1 LKKILTVALTIIL
14 LTTTISY
21 GQITGFDGG
30 VKDDYMYKEVVFITG
45 KPVIVEGEVKTQER
59 QKGDIV
65 TTTYTYELSNTE
77 ENMQVKRRV
86 TYETNLYKKEKK
98 GQTVGVTSVDRY
110 SERITV
116 GNDRYN
122 LEDYQFS
129 NSTIY
134 DNRPAVDFYSGN
146 LTSKKTYS
154 INRDKGTVVIEG
166 NSDTIVGYKH
176 YWGASETC
184 ILTQDIHRKQ
194 QDAYTDGDGDA
205 HDIKWDGLVTL
216 KLSSTTKKDLDYIK
230 NEPTNISFRGGLLQ
244 SEKQENILQY
254 EYDLPK
260 FDDDGLPDR
269 RKRVKDEENL
279 RMDTEPIH
287 KRLVIPNLK
296 DISPHW
302 AEESIF
308 TLYSLEIFDDPSP
321 YFGPKLPMTRS
332 EFAKS
337 IVRAISLLEEE
348 ENTEK
353 IRRQRIK
360 DGEEEEEIFDDINKE
375 DDNFKY
381 IKFVKEKGIMNGV
394 NDSFFSP
401 DGELTRAQAITI
413 LIRTLGLE
421 DLAPNP
427 PYKTHFEDDEDIPFW
442 AKDSIYAANEIGLLR
457 GDSYG
462 RVNPNDTMS
471 KAEAAQFIYRYIK
484 HIKDEITI
492 DYREKIINNR

>member
-1 LKKILTVALTIIL
+1 MKKALITALTIIL

-30 VKDDYMYKEVVFITG
+30 VKDDYVYKEVIFITG

-59 QKGDIV
+59 EKGDIV
-65 TTTYTYELSNTE
+65 TTTYTYELSNTDE
-77 ENMQVKRRV
+77 DMKVKRRV
-86 TYETNLYKKEKK
+86 SYETNLYKKEEKN
-98 GQTVGVTSVDRY
+98 QTVAVTSIDRY

-129 NSTIY
+129 RSIIY

-154 INRDKGTVVIEG
+154 INRAQGTVTIETNG
-166 NSDTIVGYKH
+166 DTIVGYDH
-176 YWGASETC
+176 YWGDSETY
-184 ILTQDIHRKQ
+184 ILTQDIHRQ
-194 QDAYTDGDGDA
+194 QKDAYTDEDGDT
-205 HDIKWDGLVTL
+205 HDIDWDGMVTL
-216 KLSSTTKKDLDYIK
+216 KLSSTTKKDLSYIK

-244 SEKQENILQY
+244 TEKQENILQY
-254 EYDLPK
+254 EYDLPR
-260 FDDDGLPDR
+260 FDDDGLPK
-269 RKRVKDEENL
+269 RKKRNRDEENL
-279 RMDTEPIH
+279 RMDTVPTH

-296 DISPHW
+296 DISGHW

-337 IVRAISLLEEE
+337 VVRAIALLEEE
-348 ENTEK
+348 EEEERA
-353 IRRQRIK
+353 RRRRIK
-360 DGEEEEEIFDDINKE
+360 DDEEEEAVFDDITKE

-394 NDSFFSP
+394 NNSFFAP

-427 PYKTHFEDDEDIPFW
+427 PYKTHFKDDEQIPFW
-442 AKDSIYAANEIGLLR
+442 AKDAIYAANEIGMVK

-462 RVNPNDTMS
+462 RVRPNDNMS
-471 KAEAAQFIYRYIK
+471 KAEASEFIYRFIK

-492 DYREKIINNR
+492 DYRERIINNR

>member
-1 LKKILTVALTIIL
+1 MTAILAIIL

-21 GQITGFDGG
+21 GQITGYDGG
-30 VKDDYMYKEVVFITG
+30 IKDDYVYKEVIFITG
-45 KPVIVEGEVKTQER
+45 KPIIVEGEVKTQER
-59 QKGDIV
+59 RKGDII
-65 TTTYTYELSNTE
+65 TTTYTYELSNE
-77 ENMQVKRRV
+77 EEDMQVKRRFS
-86 TYETNLYKKEKK
+86 YETNLYKKEEK
-98 GQTVGVTSVDRY
+98 GQTVGVTSIDRY

-129 NSTIY
+129 SSIIY

-154 INRDKGTVVIEG
+154 INRNQGTITIEANG
-166 NSDTIVGYKH
+166 DTIVGYDH
-176 YWGASETC
+176 YWGASETY
-184 ILTQDIHRKQ
+184 IIKQDIHREQK
-194 QDAYTDGDGDA
+194 DAYTDEDGDS
-205 HDIKWDGLVTL
+205 HDIEWDGLVTL
-216 KLSSTTKKDLDYIK
+216 KLSSTTKKDLSYIK

-244 SEKQENILQY
+244 TEKQENILQY

-260 FDDDGLPDR
+260 FHDDGEPYST
-269 RKRVKDEENL
+269 KREKDEENL
-279 RMDTEPIH
+279 RMDTVPIH

-296 DISPHW
+296 DISGHW

-337 IVRAISLLEEE
+337 IVRAISILEEE
-348 ENTEK
+348 EEK
-353 IRRQRIK
+353 EKARRQRIK
-360 DGEEEEEIFDDINKE
+360 DDEEEKIFDDVDKE
-375 DDNFKY
+375 DDNYKY
-381 IKFVKEKGIMNGV
+381 VKFVKEKGIMNGV
-394 NDSFFSP
+394 SESFFAP

-421 DLAPNP
+421 GLAPNP
-427 PYKTHFEDDEDIPFW
+427 PYRTHFRDDEDIPFW
-442 AKDSIYAANEIGLLR
+442 AKDAIYAANEIGLVR

-462 RVNPNDTMS
+462 RVRPNDNMS
-471 KAEAAQFIYRYIK
+471 KAEAAEFIYRYIK